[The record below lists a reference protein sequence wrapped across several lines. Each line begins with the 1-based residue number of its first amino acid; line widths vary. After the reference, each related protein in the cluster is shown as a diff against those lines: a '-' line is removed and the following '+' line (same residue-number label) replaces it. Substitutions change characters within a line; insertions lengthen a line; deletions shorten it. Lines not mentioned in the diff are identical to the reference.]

1 MNDSQFSNIISYM
14 INQITLV
21 LMAYFFGSLSCGIII
36 SYFFKLSDPRTIG
49 SRNPGATNVMRAG
62 NKLAALLT
70 LLGDMLKA
78 TLVIAIAN
86 YMDVSEIN
94 LVIISIA
101 VLLGHIFP
109 IYYQFKGGKGVAT
122 ALGILLGFHWL
133 LALTV
138 FFVWLCVFLIWRYS
152 SLAAVVAILSAPII
166 SYYLEFSNE
175 TLWLTII
182 IGTLVIYR
190 HKANIKN
197 LLNGTEPGFK
207 K

>member
-1 MNDSQFSNIISYM
+1 M

-21 LMAYFFGSLSCGIII
+21 LMAYFFGSLSFGIIT
-36 SYFFKLSDPRTIG
+36 SYFFNIADPRTTG
-49 SRNPGATNVMRAG
+49 SKNPGATNVMRAG

-109 IYYQFKGGKGVAT
+109 VYYQFKGGKGVAT
-122 ALGILLGFHWL
+122 ALGILLGFNWL

-152 SLAAVVAILSAPII
+152 SLAAVVAILSAPVF
-166 SYYLEFSNE
+166 SYFLEFSIE

-182 IGTLVIYR
+182 IAILVIYR
-190 HKANIKN
+190 HKVNIKN
-197 LLNGTEPGFK
+197 LLNGTEPGFR
-207 K
+207 

>member
-1 MNDSQFSNIISYM
+1 M

-21 LMAYFFGSLSCGIII
+21 LMAYFFGSLSFGIIT
-36 SYFFKLSDPRTIG
+36 SYFFNIADPRTTG
-49 SRNPGATNVMRAG
+49 SKNPGATNVMRAG

-86 YMDVSEIN
+86 YINVSEGN

-122 ALGILLGFHWL
+122 AFGILLGFNWL
-133 LALTV
+133 LALTA

-152 SLAAVVAILSAPII
+152 SLAAVVAILSAPVF
-166 SYYLEFSNE
+166 SYFLEFSIE

-182 IGTLVIYR
+182 IAILVIYR
-190 HKANIKN
+190 HKVNIKN
-197 LLNGTEPGFK
+197 LLNGTEPGFR
-207 K
+207 

>member
-1 MNDSQFSNIISYM
+1 M

-21 LMAYFFGSLSCGIII
+21 LMAYFFGSISFGIII
-36 SYFFKLSDPRTIG
+36 SYIFKLSDPRTIG
-49 SRNPGATNVMRAG
+49 SKNPGATNVMRAG

-109 IYYQFKGGKGVAT
+109 VYYQFKGGKGVAT
-122 ALGILLGFHWL
+122 AFGILLGFNWL

-138 FFVWLCVFLIWRYS
+138 FFVWLCIFLIWRYS
-152 SLAAVVAILSAPII
+152 SLASVVATLSAPII
-166 SYYLEFSNE
+166 SYFLEFSIE

-182 IGTLVIYR
+182 IAILIIYR
-190 HKANIKN
+190 HKGNIKN
-197 LLNGTEPGFK
+197 LLNGTEPGFRK
-207 K
+207 

>member
-1 MNDSQFSNIISYM
+1 M

-21 LMAYFFGSLSCGIII
+21 LMAYFFGSLSFGIIT
-36 SYFFKLSDPRTIG
+36 SYFFNIADPRTTG
-49 SRNPGATNVMRAG
+49 SKNPGATNVMRAG

-86 YMDVSEIN
+86 YINVSEGN

-122 ALGILLGFHWL
+122 AFGILLGFNWL

-152 SLAAVVAILSAPII
+152 SLAAVVAILSAPVF
-166 SYYLEFSNE
+166 SYFLEFSIE

-182 IGTLVIYR
+182 IAILVIYQ
-190 HKANIKN
+190 HKVNIKN
-197 LLNGTEPGFK
+197 LLNGTEPGFR
-207 K
+207 

>member
-1 MNDSQFSNIISYM
+1 M

-21 LMAYFFGSLSCGIII
+21 LMAYFFGSISFGIII
-36 SYFFKLSDPRTIG
+36 SYIFKLSDPRTIG
-49 SRNPGATNVMRAG
+49 SKNPGATNVMRAG

-109 IYYQFKGGKGVAT
+109 VYYQFKGGKGVAT
-122 ALGILLGFHWL
+122 ALGILLGFNWL

-138 FFVWLCVFLIWRYS
+138 FFVWLCIFLIWRYS
-152 SLAAVVAILSAPII
+152 SLAAVVATLSAPII
-166 SYYLEFSNE
+166 SCFLEFSIE

-182 IGTLVIYR
+182 IAILIIYR
-190 HKANIKN
+190 HKGNIKN
-197 LLNGTEPGFK
+197 LLNGTEPGFRK
-207 K
+207 

>member
-1 MNDSQFSNIISYM
+1 M

-21 LMAYFFGSLSCGIII
+21 LMAYFFGSLSFGIIT
-36 SYFFKLSDPRTIG
+36 SYFFNITDPRTTG
-49 SRNPGATNVMRAG
+49 SKNPGATNVMRAG

-86 YMDVSEIN
+86 YINVSEGN

-122 ALGILLGFHWL
+122 AFGILLGFNWL

-152 SLAAVVAILSAPII
+152 SLAAVVAILSAPVF
-166 SYYLEFSNE
+166 SYFLEFSIE

-182 IGTLVIYR
+182 IAILVIYR
-190 HKANIKN
+190 HKVNIKN
-197 LLNGTEPGFK
+197 LLNGTEPGFR
-207 K
+207 

>member
-1 MNDSQFSNIISYM
+1 M

-21 LMAYFFGSLSCGIII
+21 LMAYFFGSISFGIII
-36 SYFFKLSDPRTIG
+36 SYIFKLSDPRTIG
-49 SRNPGATNVMRAG
+49 SKNPGATNVMRAG

-109 IYYQFKGGKGVAT
+109 VYYQFKGGKGVAT
-122 ALGILLGFHWL
+122 AFGILLGFNWL

-138 FFVWLCVFLIWRYS
+138 FFVWLCIFLIWRYS
-152 SLAAVVAILSAPII
+152 SLAAVVATLSAPII
-166 SYYLEFSNE
+166 SYFLEFSIE

-182 IGTLVIYR
+182 IAILIIYR
-190 HKANIKN
+190 HKGNIKN
-197 LLNGTEPGFK
+197 LLNGTEPGFRK
-207 K
+207 

>member
-1 MNDSQFSNIISYM
+1 M

-21 LMAYFFGSLSCGIII
+21 LMAYFFGSLSFGIII

-138 FFVWLCVFLIWRYS
+138 LFVWLCVFLIWRYS
-152 SLAAVVAILSAPII
+152 SLAAVVAALSAPII
-166 SYYLEFSNE
+166 SYSLEFSNE

-182 IGTLVIYR
+182 IATLLIYR

-197 LLNGTEPGFK
+197 LLNGTEPGFRK
-207 K
+207 

>member
-1 MNDSQFSNIISYM
+1 M

-21 LMAYFFGSLSCGIII
+21 LMAYFFGSLSFGIIT
-36 SYFFKLSDPRTIG
+36 SYFFNIADPRTTG
-49 SRNPGATNVMRAG
+49 SKNPGATNVMRAG

-86 YMDVSEIN
+86 YINVSEAN

-122 ALGILLGFHWL
+122 AFGILLGFNWL

-152 SLAAVVAILSAPII
+152 SLAAVVAILSAPVV
-166 SYYLEFSNE
+166 SYFLEFSIE

-182 IGTLVIYR
+182 IAILVIYR
-190 HKANIKN
+190 HKVNIKN
-197 LLNGTEPGFK
+197 LLNGTEPGFR
-207 K
+207 

>member
-1 MNDSQFSNIISYM
+1 MNDRQFSNIISYM

-21 LMAYFFGSLSCGIII
+21 LMAYFFGSLSFGIII
-36 SYFFKLSDPRTIG
+36 SYLFKLSDPRTIG

-138 FFVWLCVFLIWRYS
+138 FLVWLCVFLIWRYS

-166 SYYLEFSNE
+166 SYSLEFSNE

>member
-1 MNDSQFSNIISYM
+1 M

-21 LMAYFFGSLSCGIII
+21 LMAYFFGSLSFGIIT
-36 SYFFKLSDPRTIG
+36 SYFFNIADPRTTG
-49 SRNPGATNVMRAG
+49 SKNPGATNVMRAG

-86 YMDVSEIN
+86 YINVSEAN
-94 LVIISIA
+94 LVIVSIA

-122 ALGILLGFHWL
+122 AFGILLGFNWL
-133 LALTV
+133 LALTA

-152 SLAAVVAILSAPII
+152 SLAAVVAILSAPVV
-166 SYYLEFSNE
+166 SYFLEFSIE

-182 IGTLVIYR
+182 IAILVIYR
-190 HKANIKN
+190 HKVNIKN
-197 LLNGTEPGFK
+197 LLNGTEPGFR
-207 K
+207 